1 MEVKKIAESLV
12 NRAKDAMGS
21 FEEEMSKEAVK
32 RRAICSACE
41 VLVDGWCSEER
52 GGCGCYMNNKV
63 FCMSCKCP
71 LPEPK
76 WIEFV

>member
-1 MEVKKIAESLV
+1 MEVRAIGESLV
-12 NRAKDAMGS
+12 NRAKDVIGS
-21 FEEEMSKEAVK
+21 LEERMSQEAVR
-32 RRAICSACE
+32 RRAICTTCN
-41 VLVDGWCSEER
+41 VLVDGWCSEEK

-76 WIEFV
+76 WTEFV